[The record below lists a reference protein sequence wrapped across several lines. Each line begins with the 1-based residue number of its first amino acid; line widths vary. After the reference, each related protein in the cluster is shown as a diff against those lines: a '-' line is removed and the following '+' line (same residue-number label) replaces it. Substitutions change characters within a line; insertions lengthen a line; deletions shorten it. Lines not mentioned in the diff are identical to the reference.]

1 MRREAVNAPPKRS
14 RTRIREDRVRAIEF
28 RSNPSEKQGT
38 CFARDHG
45 LREWGRSAGRLA
57 EKITASPDGSEAI
70 TPSAQ
75 QQRPS
80 PCADGQRPY
89 GEPYE
94 RA

>member
-1 MRREAVNAPPKRS
+1 M
-14 RTRIREDRVRAIEF
+14 RAIDN
-28 RSNPSEKQGT
+28 RSDPSKGQ
-38 CFARDHG
+38 ANLPALDHG
-45 LREWGRSAGRLA
+45 LREWGRDAGRLA
-57 EKITASPDGSEAI
+57 EKIAASPDGSEAI

-94 RA
+94 QQASCQQTCQP